1 MHKETEREQN
11 VKRKYVRFGADV
23 GPGNATVCVPKS
35 KRDQN
40 KFCFRFANQVWAK
53 SGNLLFLNPP
63 TLLSGTHFFLPTLNK

>member
-40 KFCFRFANQVWAK
+40 KFCFRFAKQVWAK
-53 SGNLLFLNPP
+53 SGKFRGKFALLE
-63 TLLSGTHFFLPTLNK
+63 SA